1 MLLNLLVLYTFIIAL
16 FKKIDNFATH
26 PHYATTTLSPNMS
39 TTPFD
44 NSADNFTFTTEMDLV
59 SFSTNNSI
67 ENGIVD
73 AIGTLIQGTAA
84 AIGETVPELTS
95 MFSTNVTYCYQV
107 AVNCS
112 KSSQFNRTMV
122 TSLFFLNFTTTIL
135 PELLPH
141 LNVTNDFSMSSSSSS
156 STIAYTDET
165 FDWMDFNATSTDYDY
180 YNGSSTTET
189 GSTFDFFNYSTTD
202 MYDMTAMG
210 ENTTNA
216 DTNPSYPEYGMETTM
231 PTTPDEYDYDY
242 DGSNQRRRRK
252 RSNETLNDYLDY
264 NYGEDDEDSVEKSAT
279 TIDDM
284 TTSSNDTLTTIT
296 FDDYTFSNASSDDY
310 NHTEFIS
317 STIASF
323 VDNIT
328 TTEWPNEM
336 NTTYVSELWTE
347 YLTTLNSTFTDEY
360 DVDDPDEIC
369 YETRCDV
376 IEKSDEDDET
386 TPPTPSTTLTSTQ
399 ATTTTT
405 TPMSTIQLPMPIV
418 PTCPPLTLS
427 TAISDL
433 LPTTVST
440 GNETRYGNL
449 SGFADQRKYCWETM
463 FGQELVKLT
472 VLDLVRLHQI
482 RIVHIFFQRISFIFR
497 SSQLFRRS
505 LWTFSAPYSYVSWT
519 NAGAGTWKRNS
530 RNTATSKLPKIFCI
544 WLTTKVTFGW
554 ACSFHPVWPFWI

>member
-44 NSADNFTFTTEMDLV
+44 NSADNFTFTTEMDFV

-84 AIGETVPELTS
+84 TIGETVPELMS

-156 STIAYTDET
+156 TVAYTDET
-165 FDWMDFNATSTDYDY
+165 FDWMEFNTTSTDYDY

-202 MYDMTAMG
+202 VSDMTAME
-210 ENTTNA
+210 ENTTTA
-216 DTNPSYPEYGMETTM
+216 DTNPSYSDYAMETTM
-231 PTTPDEYDYDY
+231 PNAPDEYDYDY

-252 RSNETLNDYLDY
+252 RSNDTLNDYLDY
-264 NYGEDDEDSVEKSAT
+264 NYDEDNGDKKLAT

-296 FDDYTFSNASSDDY
+296 FDDYTFSNATSDDY

-328 TTEWPNEM
+328 STEWPDEM

-347 YLTTLNSTFTDEY
+347 YLTTLNSTFTDEFET
-360 DVDDPDEIC
+360 DEPDEIC

-376 IEKSDEDDET
+376 IDKSDEDDGT
-386 TPPTPSTTLTSTQ
+386 TPPTPSTTLTSSQ

-405 TPMSTIQLPMPIV
+405 TPMPTSQLPIPMV
-418 PTCPPLTLS
+418 PTCPPLTIS

-472 VLDLVRLHQI
+472 VLDLVRLHKIQI
-482 RIVHIFFQRISFIFR
+482 YFFFQRLNFILR
-497 SSQLFRRS
+497 SSQLFRRYS
-505 LWTFSAPYSYVSWT
+505 WIFSAPYLYVS
-519 NAGAGTWKRNS
+519 
-530 RNTATSKLPKIFCI
+530 
-544 WLTTKVTFGW
+544 
-554 ACSFHPVWPFWI
+554 